1 MRRGVGDAP
10 LPNGV
15 PWVWEVGQT
24 AVVVCPLTRYD
35 LNMDDKAVNKWRGPD
50 RKTWY
55 IVAHAT
61 DLASAEI
68 PAGLLRGA
76 NIPLVLIREAASSAI
91 PLSVGLLGG
100 VDIAV
105 PEAYYEEAQALLD
118 PDRDDDLDELPPGE
132 EQG

>member
-1 MRRGVGDAP
+1 MLRPGVWA
-10 LPNGV
+10 
-15 PWVWEVGQT
+15 EGQT
-24 AVVVCPLTRYD
+24 AIVVCPLTRYD
-35 LNMDDKAVNKWRGPD
+35 LTMDDKAVIKWRGPD

-76 NIPLVLIREAASSAI
+76 NIPLVMIREAASSAI

-118 PDRDDDLDELPPGE
+118 PDRDDDPDELSSGE